1 MVACPVDPDITR
13 SSLTGLHPAAVHY
26 GVAPSASCPLCRRTL
41 IARADTLTFLLH
53 STHSLPCTR
62 RPCATLP
69 YPVFPQGFRLQSLR
83 VNTTGIDAPTGD
95 DIVKVL
101 IAADTSEM
109 LRIPT
114 TQVRRAPINVP
125 YP

>member
-1 MVACPVDPDITR
+1 MS
-13 SSLTGLHPAAVHY
+13 SSLRYSV
-26 GVAPSASCPLCRRTL
+26 PL
-41 IARADTLTFLLH
+41 
-53 STHSLPCTR
+53 
-62 RPCATLP
+62 
-69 YPVFPQGFRLQSLR
+69 YPQGFRLQSLR

-114 TQVRRAPINVP
+114 TQVRHAPQQRTSSTTTVGRLPARPTTMRTAPYGPSLPIVGHPPARATLSLPTHRCTWGGCRRSTP
-125 YP
+125 PPS